1 MQPLVGKEN
10 IGHRT
15 DTRTVAKQITSF
27 FNNIFVTEQTFTKIH
42 MHVFPFLDAY
52 THSTHCILFRGHIFH
67 LYFNRRSVA
76 ENSISNWTFLNAL
89 KKLKTL

>member
-1 MQPLVGKEN
+1 
-10 IGHRT
+10 
-15 DTRTVAKQITSF
+15 
-27 FNNIFVTEQTFTKIH
+27 